1 MTEIP
6 MNKLL
11 LVGSAL
17 VLGSAALVTVE
28 NSRPALAADLAMKP
42 SEPAAVV
49 TAFDWTG
56 AYVGVHAGYGWGRE
70 DDNLSTLGGAPP
82 PVIIP
87 PVGDHFDANGF
98 IGGAHAGYNYEF
110 PSQFV
115 IGVEGDIDYSDL
127 NGSHRFATPAPGGKI
142 KFNTD
147 WQASARL
154 RAGYAIDNLLLY
166 VTGGAAFAGAQV
178 KVNGPSDDNNHVGWT
193 AGGGVEYAFTPN
205 WIGRVEVRYS
215 DFNKESYSTS
225 FGKVRVDFNETTA
238 TVGISYKF

>member
-1 MTEIP
+1 MLKNLHATTV
-6 MNKLL
+6 
-11 LVGSAL
+11 LVVAFAGILAAGTGTSA
-17 VLGSAALVTVE
+17 V
-28 NSRPALAADLAMKP
+28 AADLALKP

-49 TAFDWTG
+49 TPFDWTG
-56 AYVGVHAGYGWGRE
+56 PYVGLHAGYGWGRE
-70 DDNLSTLGGAPP
+70 HDDLSTLAGAPP
-82 PVIIP
+82 PVVIIP
-87 PVGDHFDANGF
+87 PLADHFDANGF

-127 NGSHRFATPAPGGKI
+127 NGSQRFTTPAPGGKM

-193 AGGGVEYAFTPN
+193 VGGGVEYAFTPN

-215 DFNKESYSTS
+215 DFNKERYSTS

-238 TVGISYKF
+238 TLGISYKF